1 MNIIRQLL
9 TIFILL
15 FVFAN
20 LQAGVFFIPVE
31 VPEYQ
36 ILNDYLQRDEF
47 KNLSARFKTQLAP
60 LSDKKLFPNSTIFGK
75 NKPNRFQ
82 LSPFLILSE
91 DFKSA
96 KYAHA
101 NGYES
106 IRGGFLARAN
116 KNISVYASYLLDE
129 RLAKSEYYSGKVWR
143 GLAGEVETAM
153 AVYQGSGF
161 DIIAG
166 RFGSSWGPSRQ
177 SLILSETA
185 RPMDGIQIRSE
196 WGKFRFTYQ
205 FAKLNRVFSITEN
218 QTGYIN
224 RYFAGHRIAFK
235 TNDNLHFSIF
245 ETIIYG
251 GAGRS
256 IELAYLNPLMF
267 FHAFQLNENY
277 DDNTFLGFDFTWF
290 LNNQHKFY
298 GQFLIDDF
306 QIDSEVR
313 GDNEPN
319 EIGILLGINSIDL
332 FDLFDLQAEYLKIT
346 NRTYNQIYTRNRYEN
361 RGELIG
367 HPFGPDGDCLS
378 LSFIRWFKDNKKAFF
393 DLVYQRKG
401 EGRYDDIWTEPWLDT
416 DNYSESFPTG
426 VVEKSF
432 STSIGFTGYIRP
444 YLFIETSSGIN
455 FIDNFQHFDGISK
468 TIPFFSI
475 RLSLLLSTRLNVGN

>member
-1 MNIIRQLL
+1 MNIFRQLVIIL
-9 TIFILL
+9 ILL
-15 FVFAN
+15 LVCAN
-20 LQAGVFFIPVE
+20 LQAGEFFIPVE
-31 VPEYQ
+31 VQEYQ
-36 ILNDYLQRDEF
+36 ILNDYIQRSEF
-47 KNLSARFKTQLAP
+47 GNKFVRFNTQLAP
-60 LSDKKLFPNSTIFGK
+60 LSDKNLFPSHQFFGK
-75 NKPNRFQ
+75 TKPNRFEF
-82 LSPFLILSE
+82 SPFLILSE
-91 DFKSA
+91 DFESA
-96 KYAHA
+96 KFTHSD
-101 NGYES
+101 GYVS
-106 IRGGFLARAN
+106 IRGGFIAQAN

-129 RLAKSEYYSGKVWR
+129 RLAQNDSYSGKKWR

-153 AVYQGSGF
+153 AVYEGYGF

-185 RPMDGIQIRSE
+185 RPMDGIQFRGY
-196 WGKFRFTYQ
+196 WGKFSFTYQ
-205 FAKLNRVFSITEN
+205 FAKLNRVFSFAEN

-224 RYFAGHRIAFK
+224 RYFAGHRIDFK
-235 TNDNLHFSIF
+235 ANKNLHFSLF

-251 GAGRS
+251 GPGRS
-256 IELAYLNPLMF
+256 IEIAYLNPLMF

-346 NRTYNQIYTRNRYEN
+346 NRTYNQIYARNRYEN
-361 RGELIG
+361 RGQLIG
-367 HPFGPDGDCLS
+367 HPFGPDGDRYS
-378 LSFIRWFKDNKKAFF
+378 LSFIKWFRNNKKATLDFI
-393 DLVYQRKG
+393 YQRKG
-401 EGRYDDIWTEPWLDT
+401 EGSFDDIWTTPWFDIDDYTEP
-416 DNYSESFPTG
+416 FPTG

-432 STSIGFTGYIRP
+432 SASIGFTGYVRP
-444 YLFIETSSGIN
+444 YFFIDASSGIN
-455 FIDNFQHFDGISK
+455 FIDNYQHLDGISK

-475 RLSLLLSTRLNVGN
+475 RLSIMLSTRLNVRN